1 MSSVLY
7 NRQWKR
13 ACTELE
19 NIKINYEPAAE
30 DPPIIDRKEAL
41 QKLINLFIRYSKCF
55 QTIDQCYDQVV
66 HPQKNQTL
74 RRLLDGVMGRLIE
87 LKYEMIELEKSEYH
101 FMDDVIADMELTPQD
116 VEITVPRYYKF
127 QRGEAYRKR
136 EKVLEDI
143 LERIGANKPQ
153 ESKKPKMA
161 ITDAIQYLQIH
172 ERARQGRL
180 RAKFMWELSR
190 EDERRKVGSNAKNFM
205 SEEKAAV
212 LVQTRWRGFIARKR
226 AQKLRAEELEFI
238 GMTQSE
244 EAANDRTQNE
254 KSTKVEIERRA
265 KLEQHQKE
273 YSKALVDIKQQIHDT
288 KGPYIR
294 EQLQDMIRQWF
305 IECRD
310 NSGKF
315 PDYPSE
321 EDGGSAKLFTE
332 KTPEELEAELAE
344 KEAAKEAK
352 GKKGKGGKKDKK
364 EKKEKKGMN
373 LIVPNHLAYSLK
385 SLG

>member
-1 MSSVLY
+1 
-7 NRQWKR
+7 
-13 ACTELE
+13 
-19 NIKINYEPAAE
+19 
-30 DPPIIDRKEAL
+30 
-41 QKLINLFIRYSKCF
+41 
-55 QTIDQCYDQVV
+55 
-66 HPQKNQTL
+66 
-74 RRLLDGVMGRLIE
+74 MGRLIE

-373 LIVPNHLAYSLK
+373 LIGTNHVAYSLK
-385 SLG
+385 S